1 MHEKRN
7 FILVL
12 VFAAVTIWASIAWM
26 ASGPIGQGDGG
37 IWTQRVI
44 SMALMLGLGGFLI
57 RVLWFTDRLQ
67 DQLAEAVGSIY
78 YEADGVCFMPLVRL
92 DSSGAAEL
100 RLYYQNRFENPA
112 HAVVHLRP
120 MGECFSVRNSGED
133 IHIAFTC
140 GGGDFGIIH
149 QPIRVPTHLRGEVID
164 LKLAATS
171 RYPRSHGGRLRSNQ
185 GMPCGT
191 VRVDWAGAPFRLGVH
206 ETSDEIELTDPVQ
219 IHLAIPRAVR
229 QRGSE
234 SMQWRQEQLFAGVV
248 IA

>member
-12 VFAAVTIWASIAWM
+12 VFAAVTIWAIITWM
-26 ASGPIGQGDGG
+26 ASGPIGQGEIE

-44 SMALMLGLGGFLI
+44 SLAFMLGLGGFLV
-57 RVLWFTDRLQ
+57 RALWFTDRLQ
-67 DQLAEAVGSIY
+67 DQLSEAVGSIY
-78 YEADGVCFMPLVRL
+78 YETDGVCFMPLVRL
-92 DSSGAAEL
+92 DASGAAEL
-100 RLYYQNRFENPA
+100 RLYYQNRYENPA
-112 HAVVHLRP
+112 HVVVHLRP
-120 MGECFSVRNSGED
+120 MGESFSVGHHGED

-149 QPIRVPTHLRGEVID
+149 QPIRVPAHLRGEVID
-164 LKLAATS
+164 LKLAAAS
-171 RYPRSHGGRLRSNQ
+171 RYPRSHGGRMRSHE
-185 GMPCGT
+185 GMNCGT
-191 VRVDWAGAPFRLGVH
+191 VRVDWAGAAFRLGVH
-206 ETSDEIELTDPVQ
+206 ETSDEVELTDPVR

-234 SMQWRQEQLFAGVV
+234 SMQWRQEQLFAGVL

>member
-12 VFAAVTIWASIAWM
+12 IFAVVTIWTINAWM

-44 SMALMLGLGGFLI
+44 SMAIMLGLGGFLI
-57 RVLWFTDRLQ
+57 RALWFVDRLQ

-78 YEADGVCFMPLVRL
+78 YETDGVCFMPLVRL
-92 DSSGAAEL
+92 DASGAAEL

-112 HAVVHLRP
+112 QVVVHLRP
-120 MGECFSVRNSGED
+120 QGECFSVGTGCQD

-140 GGGDFGIIH
+140 GGGDFGVIH
-149 QPIRVPTHLRGEVID
+149 QPIRVPADLRGEVID
-164 LKLAATS
+164 LELAATS
-171 RYPRSHGGRLRSNQ
+171 RYPRSHGGRLRSHE

-191 VRVDWAGAPFRLGVH
+191 VRVDWVGAPFRLGVH
-206 ETSDEIELTDPVQ
+206 ETSDEMELVDPVR

-234 SMQWRQEQLFAGVV
+234 SMQWRQEQLFAGVL

>member
-12 VFAAVTIWASIAWM
+12 VFAAVTIWAIIAWM
-26 ASGPIGQGDGG
+26 ASGPIGQGEIG
-37 IWTQRVI
+37 IWGQRVI
-44 SMALMLGLGGFLI
+44 SLAFMLGLGGFLV
-57 RVLWFTDRLQ
+57 RALWFTDRLQ

-78 YEADGVCFMPLVRL
+78 YETDGVCFMPLVRL
-92 DSSGAAEL
+92 DASGAAEL
-100 RLYYQNRFENPA
+100 RLYYQNRYENPA
-112 HAVVHLRP
+112 HVVVHLRP
-120 MGECFSVRNSGED
+120 MGESFSVGHHGED

-149 QPIRVPTHLRGEVID
+149 QPIRVPAHLRGEVID
-164 LKLAATS
+164 LKLAASS
-171 RYPRSHGGRLRSNQ
+171 RYPRSHGGRMRSHE
-185 GMPCGT
+185 GMNCGT
-191 VRVDWAGAPFRLGVH
+191 VRVDWAGAAFRLGVH
-206 ETSDEIELTDPVQ
+206 ETSDEVELTDPVR

-234 SMQWRQEQLFAGVV
+234 SMQWRQEQLFAGVL